1 MRLHRQGHCCCL
13 CLSRVFLRVALSITL
28 TLNPTWC
35 VDNDKCHPVKCCCIT
50 IGISVTSNHIR
61 NKQRRVIIV
70 QQSFYEYTS
79 GVKSWISE
87 GFDFVWLNRKFKW
100 TPIWHSVYC
109 FLNRNKWAWLN
120 YGTTLLG
127 NDNEYYKYL
136 MKVNYQLGAKC
147 ITSPAMTTW
156 PHSHCNSQWSCWCSI
171 TSPAYQEGS
180 TLLCC
185 KCKGVSFDLYFS
197 VFMEFWEVISITS
210 APRTE

>member
-1 MRLHRQGHCCCL
+1 MVVYEVAQTRSLLLFVFKQGFPACGLKHHL
-13 CLSRVFLRVALSITL
+13 NLKSKHDVLTMTSVIQSSVAALPLVS
-28 TLNPTWC
+28 
-35 VDNDKCHPVKCCCIT
+35 
-50 IGISVTSNHIR
+50 ISVTSNHIR

-70 QQSFYEYTS
+70 QQSFHEYTS

-136 MKVNYQLGAKC
+136 MKVNYQLGANA
-147 ITSPAMTTW
+147 SPLQQW

-171 TSPAYQEGS
+171 TSPAYQE
-180 TLLCC
+180 
-185 KCKGVSFDLYFS
+185 
-197 VFMEFWEVISITS
+197 
-210 APRTE
+210 